1 MVLLAKNAF
10 DNQQK
15 QRKSSI
21 NSSILFITVL
31 TIMISFPIVAMFNGY
46 IDFKRDREQTASQ
59 LQETAQLISQ
69 FSAPTLFNNDM
80 AAVRMMLE
88 SLKQIEQFQSIILHD
103 NNGQLIISLS
113 QPSKKSNIQL
123 YEHTQQIYYT
133 SDQDIYDVGTFTL
146 TYYGLNFY
154 SQFIMSLKE
163 TGSMIMLIILAVI
176 SMQALSIHWLI
187 VLPLNKLSEH
197 LSRSNRKQQFTPLEW
212 QNVHEINQL
221 VENYNKMGINLH
233 QTTTELQ
240 QQRDSAER
248 SSKSKSVYLS
258 SMSHDLKS
266 PLTTILAC
274 IDLIKNDAFKRNAAK
289 DEIDHIADVETAT
302 TRLHKIVER
311 LLTLT
316 ALENQRYHINPTDTY
331 VKEFLNKIATENRS
345 HFLENSITCQVHS
358 YGNDSFCVDRNA
370 LKEIIRQILDNA
382 ITYTPNGGVIE
393 IGANA
398 TDAHLRLWISDNG
411 IGIEAD
417 KVQSMTQPFKT
428 DSSAFSAMQ
437 GGAGLGLSIA
447 QSIIDLIGGK
457 LSIDSKPNVGTRVEI
472 IVPSGKST

>member
-1 MVLLAKNAF
+1 MLIGKNDF
-10 DNQQK
+10 NNQQK
-15 QRKSSI
+15 QKKSSI

-46 IDFKRDREQTASQ
+46 IDFKRDRAQTTSQ

-69 FSAPTLFNNDM
+69 FSAPTLFNHDM
-80 AAVRMMLE
+80 ASVRMMLQ
-88 SLKQIEQFQSIILHD
+88 SLKKIEQFQSIILHD

-113 QPSKKSNIQL
+113 QSTTKNNIQL

-133 SDQDIYDVGTFTL
+133 SGQDIYDVGTFTL

-154 SQFIMSLKE
+154 SQFILSLKE

-187 VLPLNKLSEH
+187 VLPLHKLSEQ

-212 QNVHEINQL
+212 QNVNEINQL

-233 QTTTELQ
+233 QAMTELQ

-266 PLTTILAC
+266 PLSTILAC
-274 IDLIKNDAFKRNAAK
+274 VDLIKNDAFKRNAAK
-289 DEIDHIADVETAT
+289 DEIDHITDVETAT
-302 TRLHKIVER
+302 NRLHKIVER

-358 YGNDSFCVDRNA
+358 YGNESFCVDRNA
-370 LKEIIRQILDNA
+370 LKEVIRQILDNA
-382 ITYTPNGGVIE
+382 ITYTPNGGLIE

-398 TDAHLRLWISDNG
+398 TDENLRLWISDNG

-417 KVQSMTQPFKT
+417 KVQSMMQPYQT

-437 GGAGLGLSIA
+437 GGAGLGLSIS

-457 LSIDSKPNVGTRVEI
+457 ISIDSKPNVGTRVEI
-472 IVPSGKST
+472 IVPAGKST